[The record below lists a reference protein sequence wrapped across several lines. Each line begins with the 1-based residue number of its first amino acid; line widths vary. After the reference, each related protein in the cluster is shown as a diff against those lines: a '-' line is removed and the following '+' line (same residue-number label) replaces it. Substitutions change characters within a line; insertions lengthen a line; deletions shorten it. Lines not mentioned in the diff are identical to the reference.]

1 MVINIS
7 INKALDDSVIIKKVS
22 IFWFSF
28 LCSRGFSQVIIR
40 KKNSYWSKR
49 AHTIES
55 MEIGAHRW
63 GISKCKIGAD

>member
-1 MVINIS
+1 MLINIK
-7 INKALDDSVIIKKVS
+7 INKTIDDSVIVKKVLILWVS
-22 IFWFSF
+22 Y
-28 LCSRGFSQVIIR
+28 LCSRGFSQIIIR

-49 AHTIES
+49 VHTIES